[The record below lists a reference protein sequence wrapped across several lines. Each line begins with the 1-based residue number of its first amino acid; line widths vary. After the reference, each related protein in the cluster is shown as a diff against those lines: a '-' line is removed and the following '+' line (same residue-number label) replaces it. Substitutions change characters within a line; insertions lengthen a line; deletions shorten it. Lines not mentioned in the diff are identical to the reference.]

1 MDKPGI
7 DGSAA
12 RDILVVGALRK
23 SFAVEDSFLQ
33 RLRRLASGAPPRQ
46 LTALDIPGFSVG
58 RGETLGILG
67 ESGSGK
73 STLARVLMGI
83 YEADSGSA
91 KLNGRDLVGVGRTER
106 LAALRDMQM
115 IFQDPFGSLDPRM
128 TVRQI
133 ISEPLKIHGITPDG
147 GRDQAMIQALREV
160 GLEADSLDRY
170 PSEFSGGQRQRIGI
184 CRALILGPSLVIA
197 DEAVSALDVSVQ
209 AQILELLIGLK
220 ARRNLSMIFIS
231 HDVAVVRQISDRII
245 LLYHGH
251 LVEELPADSLIDGA
265 RHPYTRRLL
274 DSALFLREGN
284 VRHAMEHSPS
294 ADDKTAGPDG
304 CCYFSVCPKR
314 GDKCL
319 QKPEL
324 LETAP
329 GHRVACHYR

>member
-1 MDKPGI
+1 MDKTGI
-7 DGSAA
+7 DASPA
-12 RDILVVGALRK
+12 REILVVGALRK
-23 SFAVEDSFLQ
+23 SFTVEDSFLQ
-33 RLRRLASGAPPRQ
+33 RLRRLAGGGPPRQ

-91 KLNGRDLVGVGRTER
+91 QLNGRDLVGVGRAER

-133 ISEPLKIHGITPDG
+133 IAEPLKIHGIEPEG
-147 GRDQAMIQALREV
+147 GREQAMIQALKEV
-160 GLEADSLDRY
+160 GLEMEALDRY

-209 AQILELLIGLK
+209 AQILELLMGLR

-284 VRHAMEHSPS
+284 IRHALEHIP
-294 ADDKTAGPDG
+294 ATDNRAAGPEG
-304 CCYFSVCPKR
+304 CCYFAVCPKR
-314 GDKCL
+314 GEKCL
-319 QKPEL
+319 QKPTLVEV
-324 LETAP
+324 AP
-329 GHRVACHYR
+329 GHRVACHHG